1 MIQTQESRPNSEFKA
16 ALNLDTPSLPDHA
29 GFKVDGALV
38 IDLRVSGGPY
48 GGNDHVVERR
58 IQHATNAPHG
68 ADVTFI
74 VSARQYPPMFGIS
87 YLREHGSHLKSV
99 VVQSDCPDTI
109 STWWSALRGEVL

>member
-1 MIQTQESRPNSEFKA
+1 MSQTKKSRPGSESKA
-16 ALNLDTPSLPDHA
+16 AVNLATPSVPDHP

-48 GGNDHVVERR
+48 GGNDHVVERS

-74 VSARQYPPMFGIS
+74 VAARQFPPMFGIS
-87 YLREHGSHLKSV
+87 YLREHGGHLKSV

-109 STWWSALRGEVL
+109 GTWWTALRGEDY